1 MSTTVNDSVE
11 LSIRHFV
18 NAWRL
23 MCAGAPGYAE
33 ELAHGVQYV
42 FSGIPIP
49 FFNVALVTE
58 VGVSAETLKTAGRTA
73 CDWASTRGVPWL
85 FVVTNETL
93 AAGTGA
99 AAALDAC
106 GMVPLMPLTGMI
118 AQHVAPPSNM
128 PADLQLMR
136 PQDDGHCAAILDV
149 NGLAYGMDLEAAKTI
164 LGTHAFWV
172 GHFPALGLAEGTP
185 ACAAAVM
192 MVDGYRY
199 VALVATDPA
208 RQRRGYGELVMR
220 HALALS
226 ALTHG
231 DVPTTLHA
239 TEAGRPI
246 YERMGYV
253 PIAAHTVFIEK
264 KFLTSAGS

>member
-1 MSTTVNDSVE
+1 MTTAVNSVE

-18 NAWRL
+18 AAWRL
-23 MCAGAPGYAE
+23 MCAAAPRYAE
-33 ELAHGVQYV
+33 EAAHGVHYV

-49 FFNVALVTE
+49 FFNVGLVTDAN
-58 VGVSAETLKTAGRTA
+58 VSAETLRVAGQRA
-73 CDWASTRGVPWL
+73 ADWASKRATPWL

-93 AAGTGA
+93 AAGTDA
-99 AAALDAC
+99 SAALDAC

-118 AQHVAPPSNM
+118 AQHVAPPSNV
-128 PADLQLMR
+128 PTELLLMR
-136 PQDDGHCAAILDV
+136 PEDDGRCAAIVDV
-149 NGLAYGMDLEAAKTI
+149 NGLAYGMDLESAKAT
-164 LGTHAFWV
+164 LGRQAFWA

-192 MVDGYRY
+192 MVEGYRY

-226 ALTHG
+226 ALAHG

-264 KFLTSAGS
+264 KFLAGH

>member
-1 MSTTVNDSVE
+1 MTTAVKDSVE
-11 LSIRHFV
+11 LSIRHFID
-18 NAWRL
+18 AWRL
-23 MCAGAPGYAE
+23 MCDRSAGHAE
-33 ELAHGVQYV
+33 EAAAGVHYV

-49 FFNVALVTE
+49 FFNVALVTDTN
-58 VGVSAETLKTAGRTA
+58 VSTETLSAAGQRA
-73 CDWASTRGVPWL
+73 CDWASKRGVPWL

-93 AAGTGA
+93 ATGTDA

-118 AQHVAPPSNM
+118 AQSVAPPTNV
-128 PADLQLMR
+128 PAELQLMR
-136 PQDDGHCAAILDV
+136 PQDDGRCSAVVDV
-149 NGLAYGMDLEAAKTI
+149 NGLAYGMDLDAAKEI
-164 LGTHAFWV
+164 LGKQAFWS
-172 GHFPALGLAEGTP
+172 GHFPALGLADGTP

-220 HALALS
+220 HALSLS
-226 ALTHG
+226 AAAHG
-231 DVPTTLHA
+231 DVPSTLHA

-264 KFLTSAGS
+264 KFLAGH

>member
-1 MSTTVNDSVE
+1 MNTAVNDSVE

-18 NAWRL
+18 DAWRL
-23 MCAGAPGYAE
+23 MCTGAPAYTE
-33 ELAHGVQYV
+33 EAAHGVHCV
-42 FSGIPIP
+42 FSGIPVA
-49 FFNVALVTE
+49 FFNVALVTDAS
-58 VGVSAETLKTAGRTA
+58 VSAETLTAAGQRA
-73 CDWASTRGVPWL
+73 CDWASKRAAPWL
-85 FVVTNETL
+85 FVVTHETL
-93 AAGTGA
+93 VAGTDA

-118 AQHVAPPSNM
+118 AQHVAPPSNV
-128 PADLQLMR
+128 PTELQLVR
-136 PQDDGHCAAILDV
+136 PDDDDRCSAIVDV
-149 NGLAYGMDLEAAKTI
+149 NGLAYGMDLESSKEI
-164 LGTHAFWV
+164 LGTRAFWS
-172 GHFPALGLAEGTP
+172 GHFPALGLADGAP

-226 ALTHG
+226 ALAHG
-231 DVPTTLHA
+231 DGPTTLHA

-246 YERMGYV
+246 YARMGYV

-264 KFLTSAGS
+264 KFLSGH

>member
-1 MSTTVNDSVE
+1 MTTAVNDSVE
-11 LSIRHFV
+11 LSVGHFI

-23 MCAGAPGYAE
+23 MCAGAPRYAE
-33 ELAHGVQYV
+33 EAAHGVHHV
-42 FSGIPIP
+42 FSGIPVP
-49 FFNVALVTE
+49 FFNVALVTDTS
-58 VGVSAETLKTAGRTA
+58 VSAETLRAAGQRA
-73 CDWASTRGVPWL
+73 CGWAAKRDAPWL
-85 FVVTNETL
+85 FVVTHERL
-93 AAGTGA
+93 IGGTDA
-99 AAALDAC
+99 AAALDSC

-118 AQHVAPPSNM
+118 AQNVAPPSNV
-128 PADLQLMR
+128 PRELELLR
-136 PQDDGHCAAILDV
+136 PQDDLRCTALVDV
-149 NGLAYGMDLEAAKTI
+149 NGLAYGMDLDAAKEI
-164 LGTHAFWV
+164 LGKPAFWS
-172 GHFPALGLAEGTP
+172 GHFPALGLADGTP

-226 ALTHG
+226 ANVHG

-253 PIAAHTVFIEK
+253 PIAAHTVFIER
-264 KFLTSAGS
+264 KFLAGH

>member
-1 MSTTVNDSVE
+1 MSTAVNGSVE

-18 NAWRL
+18 DAWRL
-23 MCAGAPGYAE
+23 MCSGAPGYAE
-33 ELAHGVQYV
+33 ESAHGIHYV
-42 FSGIPIP
+42 FSGIPVP
-49 FFNVALVTE
+49 FFNVALVTDAS
-58 VGVSAETLKTAGRTA
+58 VAAEALGAAGERA
-73 CDWASTRGVPWL
+73 CDWASTRGAPWL

-93 AAGTGA
+93 VAGTDA

-118 AQHVAPPSNM
+118 AQHVAPPLTV
-128 PADLQLMR
+128 PAGLQLMR
-136 PQDDGHCAAILDV
+136 PLDDDRCAAIVDV
-149 NGLAYGMDLEAAKTI
+149 NGLAYGMDLEAAKAI
-164 LGTHAFWV
+164 LGKQAFWA

-226 ALTHG
+226 ALAHG

-264 KFLTSAGS
+264 KFLAGH

>member
-1 MSTTVNDSVE
+1 MITTVNDSVV

-18 NAWRL
+18 DAWRL

-33 ELAHGVQYV
+33 EAANGVHYV

-58 VGVSAETLKTAGRTA
+58 TGVSADTLSAAGEKA
-73 CDWASTRGVPWL
+73 CGWASKRAAPWL
-85 FVVTNETL
+85 FVVTHEAL
-93 AAGTGA
+93 VEGTDH
-99 AAALDAC
+99 AAALESC

-118 AQHVAPPSNM
+118 APHVAPLPNVPSE
-128 PADLQLMR
+128 LQLTR
-136 PQDDGHCAAILDV
+136 PQDDGGCSAIVDV
-149 NGLAYGMDLEAAKTI
+149 NGLAYGMDLEAAKPI
-164 LGTHAFWV
+164 LGKQAFWSSHYPV
-172 GHFPALGLAEGTP
+172 IGIVDGTP

-192 MVDGYRY
+192 MVDGCRY

-208 RQRRGYGELVMR
+208 RQRRGFGELVMR
-220 HALALS
+220 HALALA
-226 ALTHG
+226 ALVHG
-231 DVPTTLHA
+231 DGPTTLHA

-264 KFLTSAGS
+264 KFLAGH

>member
-1 MSTTVNDSVE
+1 MSGSVE
-11 LSIRHFV
+11 LSIRHFAG
-18 NAWRL
+18 AWRL

-33 ELAHGVQYV
+33 QQANGIHYV
-42 FSGIPIP
+42 FSGIPIA
-49 FFNVALVTE
+49 FFNIALMTDSSVA
-58 VGVSAETLKTAGRTA
+58 AETLGAAAQKARE
-73 CDWASTRGVPWL
+73 WASKRGVPWL
-85 FVVTNETL
+85 FVVTNEAL
-93 AAGTGA
+93 AAGTDA
-99 AAALDAC
+99 AAALDSC
-106 GMVPLMPLTGMI
+106 GMVPAMPLTGMI
-118 AQHVAPPSNM
+118 AQNVAPPSNL
-128 PADLQLMR
+128 PAELELLR
-136 PQDDGHCAAILDV
+136 PQDDGRCSALVDV
-149 NGLAYGMDLEAAKTI
+149 NGLAYDMDLDAAKEI
-164 LGTHAFWV
+164 LGKQAFWS
-172 GHFPALGLAEGTP
+172 GHFPALGLADGTP

-226 ALTHG
+226 AQTHG

-253 PIAAHTVFIEK
+253 PIAAHTVFIDK
-264 KFLTSAGS
+264 RFLAGH

>member
-1 MSTTVNDSVE
+1 MSTALNDSVA
-11 LSIRHFV
+11 LSVGHFV

-33 ELAHGVQYV
+33 QQANGVHYV
-42 FSGIPIP
+42 FSGIPIA
-49 FFNVALVTE
+49 FFNVALITDSSVA
-58 VGVSAETLKTAGRTA
+58 AETLSAAGQKA
-73 CDWASTRGVPWL
+73 CEWASKRGVPWL

-93 AAGTGA
+93 AAGTDA
-99 AAALDAC
+99 AAALEPC
-106 GMVPLMPLTGMI
+106 GMAPLMPLTGMF
-118 AQHVAPPSNM
+118 AQNVAPPSNV
-128 PADLQLMR
+128 PAELQLIR
-136 PQDDGHCAAILDV
+136 PQDDGRCSALVDV
-149 NGLAYGMDLEAAKTI
+149 NGLAYGMDLDAAKEI
-164 LGTHAFWV
+164 LGRPAFWSD
-172 GHFPALGLAEGTP
+172 HFPALGLADGTP

-226 ALTHG
+226 ARVHG
-231 DVPTTLHA
+231 DGPTTLHA

-253 PIAAHTVFIEK
+253 SIAVHTVFIER
-264 KFLTSAGS
+264 KFLAGH

>member
-1 MSTTVNDSVE
+1 MSTAVNGSVE

-18 NAWRL
+18 DAWRL
-23 MCAGAPGYAE
+23 MCASAPRYAE
-33 ELAHGVQYV
+33 ESAHGIHYV

-49 FFNVALVTE
+49 FFNVALLTDASVA
-58 VGVSAETLKTAGRTA
+58 AEALGAAGERA
-73 CDWASTRGVPWL
+73 CDWASKRGAPWL

-93 AAGTGA
+93 AAGTDA

-118 AQHVAPPSNM
+118 AQHVALPSNG
-128 PADLQLMR
+128 AAELQLMR
-136 PQDDGHCAAILDV
+136 PQDDDRCAAIVDV
-149 NGLAYGMDLEAAKTI
+149 NSLAYGMDLEAAKAI
-164 LGTHAFWV
+164 LGKQAFWA

-226 ALTHG
+226 ALAHG

-264 KFLTSAGS
+264 KFLAGH

>member
-1 MSTTVNDSVE
+1 MNDSVG

-18 NAWRL
+18 DAWRL
-23 MCAGAPGYAE
+23 MCASAPGYADQP
-33 ELAHGVQYV
+33 ANGVHYV
-42 FSGIPIP
+42 FSGIPIA
-49 FFNVALVTE
+49 FFNVAVVTE
-58 VGVSAETLKTAGRTA
+58 ASVSAGALSAAGERA
-73 CDWASTRGVPWL
+73 CEWAAQRGVPWL

-93 AAGTGA
+93 AAGTDA
-99 AAALDAC
+99 AAALDAY
-106 GMVPLMPLTGMI
+106 GMVPAMPLTGMI
-118 AQHVAPPSNM
+118 AQKVAPPSNV
-128 PADLQLMR
+128 PAELQLMR
-136 PQDDGHCAAILDV
+136 PEDAGRCSAMVDV
-149 NGLAYGMDLEAAKTI
+149 NALAYGMDLEASKDI
-164 LGTHAFWV
+164 LGKPAFWSE
-172 GHFPALGLAEGTP
+172 HFPALGVADGTP

-226 ALTHG
+226 AVAHG
-231 DVPTTLHA
+231 NVPSTLHA

-253 PIAAHTVFIEK
+253 PIASHTLFMEK
-264 KFLTSAGS
+264 RFLAGH